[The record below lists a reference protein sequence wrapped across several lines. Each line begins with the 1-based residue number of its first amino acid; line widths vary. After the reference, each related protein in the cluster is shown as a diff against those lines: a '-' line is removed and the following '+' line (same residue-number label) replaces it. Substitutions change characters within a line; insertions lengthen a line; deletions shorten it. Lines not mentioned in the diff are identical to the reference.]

1 MRLTPNQR
9 EFFELQER
17 VFRWQEYAEKK
28 DLTVD
33 YFFPEKP
40 ERITKEYL
48 KELKAEI
55 PKKRWQFL
63 EEYAVTETGKKY
75 HRPLEEKLKAHRTAL
90 RSAHTKFLNKIH
102 QDLPAYD
109 TDYSPVYNDVDEQ
122 QKAFNYVQTIIKEM
136 DTGTNTELMQEFQNI
151 LQDFVNN
158 FADEPQARIFN
169 QNYERNKAQ
178 IDSDFSALAYASG
191 DGDSGNGD
199 SGVMSRLTDE
209 VLDLLFAGTDFN
221 PDLTI
226 LRALVDEVGSRSSAS
241 YALAYEMK
249 HPDKFR

>member
-1 MRLTPNQR
+1 MRLTSNQR

-28 DLTVD
+28 DLNVD

-63 EEYAVTETGKKY
+63 EEYATTQSGEKY
-75 HRPLEEKLKAHRTAL
+75 FRPVAEKLKARRTAL
-90 RSAHTKFLNKIH
+90 KSAHTKYLNKIH
-102 QDLPAYD
+102 QDLPEKD
-109 TDYSPVYNDVDEQ
+109 TDYSSIYNDVDEQ

-136 DTGTNTELMQEFQNI
+136 DTGINTELMQEFQNI

-158 FADEPQARIFN
+158 FADEQQALIFN
-169 QNYERNKAQ
+169 QNYERNKAL
-178 IDSDFSALAYASG
+178 IDSDFTALAYDSG
-191 DGDSGNGD
+191 DGDD
-199 SGVMSRLTDE
+199 SEMNRLTDE

-226 LRALVDEVGSRSSAS
+226 LRALVDEVGSRSSTS

>member
-28 DLTVD
+28 DLSVD

-63 EEYAVTETGKKY
+63 EEYATTQSGKKY
-75 HRPLEEKLKAHRTAL
+75 VRPLEEKLKAHRTAL

-102 QDLPAYD
+102 QDLPTYD

-122 QKAFNYVQTIIKEM
+122 QKAFSYVQTIIEEM
-136 DTGTNTELMQEFQNI
+136 DTGINTELMQEFQNI

-158 FADEPQARIFN
+158 FADEPQALIFN

-178 IDSDFSALAYASG
+178 IDSDFTALAYDSG
-191 DGDSGNGD
+191 DGDSGE
-199 SGVMSRLTDE
+199 MSRLTDE

>member
-28 DLTVD
+28 DLFVD

-63 EEYAVTETGKKY
+63 EEYATTQSGKKY

-90 RSAHTKFLNKIH
+90 KSAHTKFLNKIH

-136 DTGTNTELMQEFQNI
+136 DTGINTELMQEFQNI

-158 FADEPQARIFN
+158 YADEPQALIFN
-169 QNYERNKAQ
+169 QNYERNKAL
-178 IDSDFSALAYASG
+178 IDSDFAALAYESG
-191 DGDSGNGD
+191 EGDD
-199 SGVMSRLTDE
+199 SEMSRLTDE
-209 VLDLLFAGTDFN
+209 VLDYLFAGTDFN

-226 LRALVDEVGSRSSAS
+226 LRALVDEVGSRSRDS

-249 HPDKFR
+249 HPEKFR